1 MDARNRNRLRKAL
14 DYSFAQPEQSDF
26 SSCMTF
32 WPFLFTLAASCV
44 NYIEACLFQP
54 VSIGTTMGGKM
65 SMLPYPPPTQPDAAG
80 NSLLRVLGGILA
92 FLSIMLTLLSMIFH
106 QHVADLVLA
115 IIVGMFA
122 VRVLILWLR
131 DTPPRQ
137 QPLPS
142 RSSMNAVRYRAQSP
156 LPPPGQPAPY
166 AASHSQSL
174 HQLAPEQH
182 MQQTVPLPTAEAAR
196 PSPTLPRSVRP
207 QRPPNGPASPAQPA
221 PLPQGAQPLSP
232 PLSLRLPPPHAAL
245 PLPSL
250 APLPNPSQQ
259 GHWQF
264 DSGNHFTQQQ
274 KGNDHGTA

>member
-1 MDARNRNRLRKAL
+1 
-14 DYSFAQPEQSDF
+14 
-26 SSCMTF
+26 
-32 WPFLFTLAASCV
+32 
-44 NYIEACLFQP
+44 
-54 VSIGTTMGGKM
+54 M
-65 SMLPYPPPTQPDAAG
+65 SMLPYPPPAQPDAAG

-92 FLSIMLTLLSMIFH
+92 FLSIILTLLSMIFH

-131 DTPPRQ
+131 DTPARH

-142 RSSMNAVRYRAQSP
+142 RSSMNPVRYRAQSP

-174 HQLAPEQH
+174 HQLAPEQR
-182 MQQTVPLPTAEAAR
+182 MQQTVPLPPAEAAR

-207 QRPPNGPASPAQPA
+207 QRPPKGPAFPAQPA

-232 PLSLRLPPPHAAL
+232 PPSLRLPPPHAAL

-259 GHWQF
+259 GHGQL
-264 DSGNHFTQQQ
+264 DGGNHFTQQQ